1 MIVKKLR
8 ERNSWSQEQLATFSG
23 LSLRTIQRV
32 EAGNSASLET
42 LKSLASTF
50 EVEISKLKESVTVI
64 DKETEKWRSTPWWI
78 TSALWGI
85 RTRKTA
91 LKIEYVMVFIGVLGL
106 LAYIGVF
113 FSLLEPRML
122 GLNGAW
128 FAAYWQAMVTR
139 WLDNEKLW

>member
-32 EAGNSASLET
+32 EAGNSVSLET

-50 EVEISKLKESVTVI
+50 EVEISKLKESVSVI
-64 DKETEKWRSTPWWI
+64 DKETEKWRSTPFWI
-78 TSALWGI
+78 TSTLWGI

-91 LKIEYVMVFIGVLGL
+91 SAVE
-106 LAYIGVF
+106 
-113 FSLLEPRML
+113 
-122 GLNGAW
+122 
-128 FAAYWQAMVTR
+128 
-139 WLDNEKLW
+139 